1 VRVRGLTK
9 AYAGVTV
16 LHDVDLRSRGRGA
29 RAARGERRG
38 KSTLIKILSGVVR
51 ADAGTVEVDGRP
63 VEITTPRSATDQ
75 GIATLHQ
82 ELAIVPGLSVAENVL
97 LGQRPPQAGGRV
109 RWRELERRARELL
122 AEVGQSLDVR
132 RTPAGSPPSAAP

>member
-1 VRVRGLTK
+1 VHALLGEN
-9 AYAGVTV
+9 
-16 LHDVDLRSRGRGA
+16 GA
-29 RAARGERRG
+29 G

-109 RWRELERRARELL
+109 RWRELERRPASCSPRS
-122 AEVGQSLDVR
+122 ASRSTCG